1 MNGSFLFRFLRSSLG
16 LKVLMA
22 LTGAVL
28 FGFVT
33 AHVSGNLLA
42 FSGPEKMN
50 AYSAMLKSNM
60 GALWG
65 ARAVLLLAVAVH
77 LLAANELTKRSAAA
91 RPVPYAVKEPHG
103 TTYAARTMR
112 WTGPFLMLFVA
123 YHLLHYTTGHLHPS
137 FVEGDPYHN
146 VVAGF
151 RSVPVALAYI
161 VLMLGLGLHLSH
173 GVWSLLQTLGVNRP
187 AWERTLRAA
196 GLLFGVTICG
206 GFTAVPVAVL
216 FGLIR

>member
-28 FGFVT
+28 FGFTV

-42 FSGPEKMN
+42 FAGPEKMN
-50 AYSAMLKSNM
+50 AYAAMLKSNQ

-65 ARAVLLLAVAVH
+65 ARTVLLLSAVTH
-77 LLAANELTKRSAAA
+77 LLAANELTKRSAVA
-91 RPVPYAVKEPHG
+91 RPVPYAVKDPHG

-112 WTGPFLMLFVA
+112 WTGPFLLLFIV

-137 FVEGDPYHN
+137 FVAGDPYHN
-146 VVAGF
+146 VIAGF
-151 RSVPVALAYI
+151 RSVPVALTYI
-161 VLMLGLGLHLSH
+161 AVMLGLGLHLSN
-173 GVWSLLQTLGVNRP
+173 GVWSMLQTVGVNRP
-187 AWERTLRAA
+187 AWEPALR
-196 GLLFGVTICG
+196 GLGVLFGVTVCG
-206 GFTAVPVAVL
+206 GFVSVPVAVL
-216 FGLIR
+216 LGLIR